1 VESNCALRRAIGARL
16 QRREVAVRQADDPFE
31 LKRFM
36 EAQSP
41 VIDDVFAELRAG
53 RKRSHWM
60 WFVFPQIAGLG
71 FSPTAQMYAI
81 RSLAEAQAYLDHPV
95 LGERLRDCVRL
106 VIAARRPIAEIFGP
120 PDDLKFRSCV
130 TLFAAL
136 APTEPVFS
144 EALARCCAGEP
155 DPLTLERLSSSPHR
169 G

>member
-1 VESNCALRRAIGARL
+1 LR
-16 QRREVAVRQADDPFE
+16 EADDPFD
-31 LKRFM
+31 LKRFVD
-36 EAQSP
+36 AQSP
-41 VIDDVFAELRAG
+41 AIDDVLAELRAG

-60 WFVFPQIAGLG
+60 WFVFPQLAGLG
-71 FSPTAQMYAI
+71 SSPTARAYAI
-81 RSLAEAQAYLDHPV
+81 RSPAEAQAYLDHPV
-95 LGERLRDCVRL
+95 LGERLRACVRL

-155 DPLTLERLSSSPHR
+155 DPLTLERLSSARRRS
-169 G
+169 